1 MESNLTDEF
10 KSSVK
15 KYFELLLLITLVPLF
30 NFTIGD
36 ILFKGLDFNISS
48 FESTVQLPTVKILTG
63 TFVNFSLYIIF
74 MMVYNVYKTFNVK

>member
-10 KSSVK
+10 KTIVK

-36 ILFKGLDFNISS
+36 ILFKGLEFNISS
-48 FESTVQLPTVKILTG
+48 FENTFQLPTVKILTG

-74 MMVYNVYKTFNVK
+74 KIIYKVYIFDAK

>member
-10 KSSVK
+10 KSIVK

-36 ILFKGLDFNISS
+36 ILFKGLEFNISS
-48 FESTVQLPTVKILTG
+48 FENTFQLPTVKILTG

-74 MMVYNVYKTFNVK
+74 KIIYKVYIFDAK